1 MFLKVR
7 SGAKVDTGTKK
18 DLGAKVDSGTKQDL
32 GAKVDSQEQLSGSK
46 LDPGAK
52 FQKHVSCFQKSDC
65 IRFDPD
71 TGILLRKS
79 EVIKERRVG
88 ISLSLQTQLTL
99 TTVICHKD
107 ISDCGNTIRT
117 ENFSDITAK
126 LKSDCGKIFSAHIV
140 NKHYRVTVRRRDRR
154 SRKHHHHQSKLGAR
168 GVETIINTELEFRL
182 F

>member
-88 ISLSLQTQLTL
+88 ISLSLQTQPAL
-99 TTVICHKD
+99 TTVICRKD
-107 ISDCGNTIRT
+107 ISDCGNNI
-117 ENFSDITAK
+117 
-126 LKSDCGKIFSAHIV
+126 
-140 NKHYRVTVRRRDRR
+140 
-154 SRKHHHHQSKLGAR
+154 Q
-168 GVETIINTELEFRL
+168 
-182 F
+182 